1 MLEIDGAQGEGGGQ
15 ILRSALTLSILTRQP
30 VRIDNIRGQRSKPGL
45 QSQHLKA
52 VDAAAAISRAE
63 VQGASLNST
72 RLSFSPGEIRTGRYT
87 WDIGTA
93 GSTSL
98 VLQTVFL
105 PLSFADSASSVIITG
120 GTHVPWAPCYHY
132 LDLHW
137 LPSMRRLGYD
147 ARLILEEGGFYPQGG
162 GRISATIRPAPR
174 IKPLILQTRGELL
187 SIQGISAVANLDL
200 QIAERQK
207 RWAAGR
213 LYAQFPGLR
222 IKTAQIPSR
231 FKGTML
237 LLQATFASDSTLS
250 PAACCCYG
258 LGERGK
264 PAERVADEAVDAL
277 QAFLATDGALDPY
290 LADQL
295 LIPLAFASGESR
307 LRTSRITKHLLT
319 NAGVIMQFQ
328 AAQVSIDGESGHP
341 GSVQITP
348 ADRLRSP

>member
-1 MLEIDGAQGEGGGQ
+1 MLEIDGSQGEGGGQ
-15 ILRSALTLSILTRQP
+15 VLRSALNLSILTRQP
-30 VRIDNIRGQRSKPGL
+30 VCIDNIRGQRSKPGL
-45 QSQHLKA
+45 QPQHLKA

-63 VQGASLNST
+63 VQGAAMNST
-72 RLSFSPGEIRTGRYT
+72 RLVFTPGEIRTGRYT

-132 LDLHW
+132 IELHW
-137 LPSMRRLGYD
+137 LPFMRRLGYD
-147 ARLILEEGGFYPQGG
+147 ATLSLEEAGFYPQGG
-162 GRISATIRPAPR
+162 GRINATIRPAPR
-174 IKPLILQTRGELL
+174 IDPLVLLTRGELV
-187 SIQGISAVANLDL
+187 SIQGISAVANLDP

-207 RWAAGR
+207 RWAGGR
-213 LYAQFPGLR
+213 LYTQFPGLR

-231 FKGTML
+231 YKGTLL
-237 LLQATFASDSTLS
+237 LLQAAFASDSAIS
-250 PAACCCYG
+250 PAACCFYA

-277 QAFLATDGALDPY
+277 QAFLTTDGALDPY

-307 LRTSRITKHLLT
+307 LRTSRITQHLLT
-319 NAGVIMQFQ
+319 NAWVINQFQ
-328 AAQVSIDGESGHP
+328 AASVRIDGDLGHP
-341 GSVQITP
+341 GWVQITP
-348 ADRLRSP
+348 ADRLHSI